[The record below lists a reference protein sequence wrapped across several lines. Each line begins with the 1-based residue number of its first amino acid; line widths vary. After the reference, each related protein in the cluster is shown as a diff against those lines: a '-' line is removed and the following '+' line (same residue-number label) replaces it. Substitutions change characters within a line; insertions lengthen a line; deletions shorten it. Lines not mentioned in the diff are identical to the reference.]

1 MRCRWPT
8 GGRQAWPRVVLGSP
22 EVPVAGT
29 GSTVGCVDTT
39 PAPDLGDGDFQ
50 DVRGPEDADGLDMV
64 ELEGA
69 EGVEGVEGVEV
80 AVAVEPG
87 GDPLRFSNWMQRSTT
102 GAILSGIALG
112 LHHALE
118 PKRQQPAFVMEAPG
132 EPEDPDAPITLHF
145 DPDDPTKTVAVIRA
159 PSAPASRDSG
169 DG

>member
-1 MRCRWPT
+1 MD
-8 GGRQAWPRVVLGSP
+8 GRLDLGSRLGSP
-22 EVPVAGT
+22 EVPVGGT

-39 PAPDLGDGDFQ
+39 PGPDLGDGESED
-50 DVRGPEDADGLDMV
+50 DRGPEDA
-64 ELEGA
+64 EGVVGF

-80 AVAVEPG
+80 AVEPG
-87 GDPLRFSNWMQRSTT
+87 GDPLRFSTWMQRSTT

-118 PKRQQPAFVMEAPG
+118 PKRQQPAFVMEAPS

-159 PSAPASRDSG
+159 PRDPAAGDSG
-169 DG
+169 DRGFGI